1 MFYQKIL
8 KRVIDFFVSLII
20 SPIVLIICIIFGL
33 LIYIEDKGDIFYIS
47 ERRGI
52 NGSVFKMYKLRSMKL
67 NSPDLRNPDGSTYNS
82 NKDERLTKTGKLI
95 RKLSIDELPQIFN
108 VLKGEMSF
116 IGPRPSLVSMR
127 YDELDEYRKKRLNVL
142 PGITGYSQAY
152 YRNTISQSKK
162 IIKDCWYVDNISLST
177 DVKILIKTI
186 KIVLFKTG
194 IYNS

>member
-127 YDELDEYRKKRLNVL
+127 YDELDENRKKRLNVL

-152 YRNTISQSKK
+152 YRNTISQSEK

>member
-47 ERRGI
+47 ERRGL

-152 YRNTISQSKK
+152 YRNTISQSEK

>member
-142 PGITGYSQAY
+142 PGITGYSQAC
-152 YRNTISQSKK
+152 YRNTISQSEK

>member
-8 KRVIDFFVSLII
+8 KRVIDFFASLII

-152 YRNTISQSKK
+152 YRNTISQSEK

-177 DVKILIKTI
+177 DLKILIKTI

>member
-95 RKLSIDELPQIFN
+95 RKISIDELPQIFN

-152 YRNTISQSKK
+152 YRNTISQSEK

-177 DVKILIKTI
+177 DLKILIKTI

>member
-1 MFYQKIL
+1 MFYKKFL
-8 KRVIDFFVSLII
+8 KRLIDFLLSLII
-20 SPIVLIICIIFGL
+20 SPIVLIVCGIFGL
-33 LIYIEDKGDIFYIS
+33 LIYIEDRGDIFYIS

-67 NSPDLRNPDGSTYNS
+67 NSPDLRNTDGSTYNS
-82 NKDERLTKTGKLI
+82 IKDRRLTNIGKII

-116 IGPRPSLVSMR
+116 IGPRPSLVSMK
-127 YDELDEYRKKRLNVL
+127 YEELDYYRKKRLNVL

-152 YRNTISQSKK
+152 YRNTISQSEK
-162 IIKDCWYVDNISLST
+162 IMKDCWYVDNISFST
-177 DVKILIKTI
+177 DFKIIIITI

>member
-152 YRNTISQSKK
+152 YRNTISQSEK

>member
-20 SPIVLIICIIFGL
+20 SPIVLIICIIFGV

-152 YRNTISQSKK
+152 YRNTISQSEK

-177 DVKILIKTI
+177 DLKILIKTI

>member
-127 YDELDEYRKKRLNVL
+127 YDELDEYRKK
-142 PGITGYSQAY
+142 
-152 YRNTISQSKK
+152 
-162 IIKDCWYVDNISLST
+162 D
-177 DVKILIKTI
+177 
-186 KIVLFKTG
+186 
-194 IYNS
+194 

>member
-152 YRNTISQSKK
+152 YRNTISQSEK

-177 DVKILIKTI
+177 DLKILIKTI

-194 IYNS
+194 IYNG

>member
-20 SPIVLIICIIFGL
+20 SPIVLFVCIIFGI
-33 LIYIEDKGDIFYIS
+33 LIYMEDKGDIFYIS

-82 NKDERLTKTGKLI
+82 KKDERLTKTGKII

-152 YRNTISQSKK
+152 YRNTISQSEK
-162 IIKDCWYVDNISLST
+162 IMKDCWYVDNISLST
-177 DVKILIKTI
+177 DLKILIKTI

>member
-152 YRNTISQSKK
+152 YRNTISQSEK

-177 DVKILIKTI
+177 DLKILIKTI
-186 KIVLFKTG
+186 KIVLLKTG

>member
-52 NGSVFKMYKLRSMKL
+52 NGSMFKMYKLRSMKL

-152 YRNTISQSKK
+152 YRNTISQSEK

-177 DVKILIKTI
+177 DLKILIKTI

>member
-82 NKDERLTKTGKLI
+82 NKDERLTKTGK
-95 RKLSIDELPQIFN
+95 
-108 VLKGEMSF
+108 
-116 IGPRPSLVSMR
+116 
-127 YDELDEYRKKRLNVL
+127 
-142 PGITGYSQAY
+142 
-152 YRNTISQSKK
+152 
-162 IIKDCWYVDNISLST
+162 
-177 DVKILIKTI
+177 
-186 KIVLFKTG
+186 
-194 IYNS
+194 

>member
-152 YRNTISQSKK
+152 YRNTISQSEK

-177 DVKILIKTI
+177 DLKILIKTI
-186 KIVLFKTG
+186 KVVLFKTG

>member
-152 YRNTISQSKK
+152 YRNTISQSEK

-177 DVKILIKTI
+177 DLKILIKTI

>member
-20 SPIVLIICIIFGL
+20 APIVLIICIIFGL

-152 YRNTISQSKK
+152 YRNTISQSEK

-177 DVKILIKTI
+177 DLKILIKTI

>member
-1 MFYQKIL
+1 
-8 KRVIDFFVSLII
+8 
-20 SPIVLIICIIFGL
+20 
-33 LIYIEDKGDIFYIS
+33 
-47 ERRGI
+47 
-52 NGSVFKMYKLRSMKL
+52 MYKLRSMKL

-152 YRNTISQSKK
+152 YRNTISQSEK

-177 DVKILIKTI
+177 DLKILIKTI

>member
-82 NKDERLTKTGKLI
+82 NKDERLTKTGELI

-152 YRNTISQSKK
+152 YRNTISQSEK

-177 DVKILIKTI
+177 DLKILIKTI

>member
-8 KRVIDFFVSLII
+8 KRVIDFFASLII

>member
-33 LIYIEDKGDIFYIS
+33 LIYFEDKGDIFYIS

-152 YRNTISQSKK
+152 YRNTISQSEK

>member
-33 LIYIEDKGDIFYIS
+33 LIYTEDKGDIFYIS

-152 YRNTISQSKK
+152 YRNTISQSEK

>member
-152 YRNTISQSKK
+152 YRNTISQSGK

-177 DVKILIKTI
+177 DLKILIKTI

>member
-47 ERRGI
+47 ERRGK

-152 YRNTISQSKK
+152 YRNTISQSEK

-177 DVKILIKTI
+177 DLKILIKTI